1 MANSDVT
8 VVLPAHGP
16 GRFFAEAVASAL
28 ADAPA
33 EVLVV
38 EDGTTGVDESSLG
51 GARLLRL
58 SHVRRSR
65 ARNAGVEAATTPY
78 VAFLDE
84 DDLSLPGRLER
95 QRSALEAEPR
105 ATFTYGWVNFIDATG
120 APHVNWTDEE
130 GRPVGDWTQILAAR
144 FDALVARGST
154 YEAIAELGGPLYTSA
169 TMVRRDSFLAAG
181 GYDPAFDAHED
192 IDLYLRLAR
201 LGPVVPT
208 LGGPVS
214 TYRVHGQNT
223 RSDDLYR
230 GIVGVTEK
238 HLPFANGGAR
248 RALLERRVDAL
259 WGLGA
264 FDDARRAAFSAA
276 VRDPRL
282 LSSPRFAKRLLGLT
296 LPTRMLES
304 RR

>member
-1 MANSDVT
+1 MPSPDVT
-8 VVLPAHGP
+8 VVLPVRGP
-16 GRFFAEAVASAL
+16 GPYFAAALASAL
-28 ADAPA
+28 AEEPA

-38 EDGTTGVDESSLG
+38 EDGTEGVDESALG

-58 SHVRRSR
+58 PHVRRSR

-78 VAFLDE
+78 VAFLDD
-84 DDLSLPGRLER
+84 DDLTLPGRLAR
-95 QRSALEAEPR
+95 QRAALAAAPE
-105 ATFTYGWVNFIDATG
+105 ATFTYGWVDFVDG
-120 APHVNWTDEE
+120 SGQPHVHWTDEQ
-130 GRPVGDWTQILAAR
+130 GTPVGDWTPILAAR
-144 FDALVARGST
+144 FDELVARGST
-154 YEAIAELGGPLYTSA
+154 YDAIAELGGPLYTSA
-169 TMVRRDSFLAAG
+169 TMVRRESFLAAG

-208 LGGPVS
+208 LGGPV
-214 TYRVHGQNT
+214 TAYRVHGQNT
-223 RSDDLYR
+223 RSDDLYL

-238 HLPFANGGAR
+238 HLPLARGGAR

-264 FDDARRAAFSAA
+264 FPAARRAAFSAA
-276 VRDPRL
+276 VTDPRL
-282 LSSPRFAKRLLGLT
+282 LSHPRFAKRLLGLT
-296 LPTRMLES
+296 LPTRMLEA